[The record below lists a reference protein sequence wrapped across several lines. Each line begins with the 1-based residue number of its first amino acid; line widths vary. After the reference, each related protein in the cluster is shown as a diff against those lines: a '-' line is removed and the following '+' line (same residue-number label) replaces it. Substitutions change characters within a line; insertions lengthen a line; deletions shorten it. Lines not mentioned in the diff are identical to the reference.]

1 MDIVQLLL
9 LLVMAFM
16 LSTVATSLA
25 IPILQRKHA
34 GQNIRAE
41 GPESHMSKSGTPSM
55 GGVAIIAATLVT
67 VIATK
72 QLTVTTG
79 VLVFGFVVFG
89 TIGFADDYLKI
100 IRRNN
105 LGLRAWQKFGLQTI
119 GALALVLAMSLVLD
133 RGTLVLLPFTGGTFD
148 LGKWYIPFAVFV
160 VLAMVNSVNLTDGLD
175 GLASG
180 VTGVVAVFFALAG
193 VTLGNEAGTS
203 FAICLAG
210 ACIGFLIFNRYPAK
224 IFMGDTGSLALGG
237 GLAAVAI
244 LLNMD
249 LFLPIAGFIFVI
261 EALSVII
268 QVVSFKTRGKRV
280 FKMSPIHHHFELSGM
295 KETKVVGMFWVATII
310 FCGIG
315 IGVM

>member
-148 LGKWYIPFAVFV
+148 
-160 VLAMVNSVNLTDGLD
+160 
-175 GLASG
+175 
-180 VTGVVAVFFALAG
+180 
-193 VTLGNEAGTS
+193 
-203 FAICLAG
+203 
-210 ACIGFLIFNRYPAK
+210 
-224 IFMGDTGSLALGG
+224 
-237 GLAAVAI
+237 
-244 LLNMD
+244 
-249 LFLPIAGFIFVI
+249 
-261 EALSVII
+261 
-268 QVVSFKTRGKRV
+268 
-280 FKMSPIHHHFELSGM
+280 
-295 KETKVVGMFWVATII
+295 
-310 FCGIG
+310 
-315 IGVM
+315 

>member
-25 IPILQRKHA
+25 IPILKRKHA

-41 GPESHMSKSGTPSM
+41 GPESHMSKAGTPSM
-55 GGVAIIAATLVT
+55 GGIAIIAATIVT

-72 QLTVTTG
+72 QFTMETV
-79 VLVFGFVVFG
+79 LLLLGFVTFG
-89 TIGFADDYLKI
+89 AIGFVDDYLKI

-105 LGLRAWQKFGLQTI
+105 LGLRAWQKLVLQLV
-119 GALALVLAMSLVLD
+119 GAVALVMAFSYILD
-133 RGTLVLLPFTGGTFD
+133 RGTFVLVPFIGTTFD
-148 LGKWYIPFAVFV
+148 MGNWYIPFAVFV

-180 VTGVVAVFFALAG
+180 VSSVVAVFFALAG
-193 VTLGNEAGTS
+193 VTLVNGAGTS

-237 GLAAVAI
+237 GLSAVAI
-244 LLNMD
+244 LMNME
-249 LFLPIAGFIFVI
+249 LFLPIVGIVFVI
-261 EALSVII
+261 EAISVII
-268 QVVSFKTRGKRV
+268 QVISFKTRGKRV

-295 KETKVVGMFWVATII
+295 KETKVVGMFWLVTII

-315 IGVM
+315 IGAM